1 MSRLNNAGTQSGP
14 GNDRT
19 ETAPHHP
26 MRLRYKPPF
35 DWAAM
40 LAFFNARAVPGV
52 EQVTDGAY
60 LRTIRCGGGGHGLL
74 EVRHDPEAPALIAVL
89 HGAPNSASDDLVMR
103 LRRMFDL
110 DADIAAIAAHLS
122 RDPFL
127 APLLEA
133 RPAVRVPAYWDP
145 FETAMR
151 AILGQQVS
159 IGRARA
165 LNGRLVERAG
175 RTISHAPGTPLR
187 SLFPTPEEV
196 LAADLSN
203 MGMPGARAGALKAI
217 AEAALAD
224 PRLFRRSATVEE
236 TVARLSAIKGVGP
249 WTAQYIAIRAC
260 GEPDAFPASDVGL
273 LRGAADANGKRPS
286 PAELTRRAEAWRPWR
301 AYAAQHLW
309 SRDVIAPA
317 RGLRRLGE

>member
-1 MSRLNNAGTQSGP
+1 MAMIDRSDTAHRHIKRLLY
-14 GNDRT
+14 
-19 ETAPHHP
+19 E
-26 MRLRYKPPF
+26 PPF

-40 LAFFNARAVPGV
+40 LAFFSARAVPGV
-52 EQVTDGAY
+52 EQVTDDAY
-60 LRTIRCGGGGHGLL
+60 RRTIRCGAGDGLL
-74 EVRHDPEAPALIAVL
+74 EVRHDPQARALVAILHEAPD
-89 HGAPNSASDDLVMR
+89 GATGDLAMR

-110 DADIAAIAAHLS
+110 DADMATIVAHLS

-175 RTISHAPGTPLR
+175 PIISDASGTPLR
-187 SLFPTPEEV
+187 SLFPTPGEV
-196 LAADLSN
+196 LAADLSG
-203 MGMPGARAGALKAI
+203 MGMPGARAAALKAV
-217 AEAALAD
+217 AEATLAD
-224 PRLFRRSATVEE
+224 PHLFRRSATVEE

-260 GEPDAFPASDVGL
+260 CEPDAFPASDVGL

-286 PAELTRRAEAWRPWR
+286 PAELTLRAEAWRPWR

-309 SRDVIAPA
+309 SRDVVGPVLAHRRP
-317 RGLRRLGE
+317 RGAEDA

>member
-1 MSRLNNAGTQSGP
+1 MALI
-14 GNDRT
+14 
-19 ETAPHHP
+19 
-26 MRLRYKPPF
+26 F
-35 DWAAM
+35 
-40 LAFFNARAVPGV
+40 
-52 EQVTDGAY
+52 
-60 LRTIRCGGGGHGLL
+60 RTIRCGGGGHGLL

-175 RTISHAPGTPLR
+175 RTISTRPAPHCAACSRLPKKSLR
-187 SLFPTPEEV
+187 PICRTWEC
-196 LAADLSN
+196 
-203 MGMPGARAGALKAI
+203 R
-217 AEAALAD
+217 
-224 PRLFRRSATVEE
+224 
-236 TVARLSAIKGVGP
+236 
-249 WTAQYIAIRAC
+249 
-260 GEPDAFPASDVGL
+260 
-273 LRGAADANGKRPS
+273 
-286 PAELTRRAEAWRPWR
+286 
-301 AYAAQHLW
+301 
-309 SRDVIAPA
+309 A
-317 RGLRRLGE
+317 RGRAP